1 MRVILY
7 FTWLSQD
14 SILPKNSLK
23 DINKNTT
30 KQVLFLYMKKLYHGE
45 VQELAQDDKA
55 GKEQS

>member
-1 MRVILY
+1 MKVILY

-14 SILPKNSLK
+14 NILPKNPLK

-30 KQVLFLYMKKLYHGE
+30 KQILFLQMKKLYHGK
-45 VQELAQDDKA
+45 VQELFQDDKA